1 MGNTFGHLF
10 RVTTWGESH
19 GAAIGAVI
27 DGCPALVPLS
37 EGDIQPDLDRRAPGQ
52 SALVSQRKESDTV
65 RILSGVFE
73 GQTLGTPVSLYIV
86 NEDMRPG
93 DYRDVQEKYRPSHAD
108 YTCEAKYGV
117 RDWRGGGRTSARE
130 TAGRVAAGA
139 IALTPFGHMIY
150 ATPLRWVIILSPLAF
165 VLLIGARA
173 HTMSA
178 ATVRN
183 LFLAFAAVMGLS
195 MSSLL
200 IVFTGV
206 SIARVFF
213 ITAAA
218 FGGLSL
224 YGYMTQRD
232 LSAFGSF
239 LVMGV
244 IGLVIAGLV
253 NLFLQSTGLQFALSI
268 LAVLIFSGLTAWD
281 TQSIKDMYYQ
291 ADGYEVA
298 QKKSVFGALSLYL
311 DFINMFQSL
320 LFLFGQ
326 RNN

>member
-1 MGNTFGHLF
+1 ML
-10 RVTTWGESH
+10 
-19 GAAIGAVI
+19 
-27 DGCPALVPLS
+27 
-37 EGDIQPDLDRRAPGQ
+37 
-52 SALVSQRKESDTV
+52 
-65 RILSGVFE
+65 
-73 GQTLGTPVSLYIV
+73 
-86 NEDMRPG
+86 
-93 DYRDVQEKYRPSHAD
+93 
-108 YTCEAKYGV
+108 
-117 RDWRGGGRTSARE
+117 
-130 TAGRVAAGA
+130 
-139 IALTPFGHMIY
+139 Y
-150 ATPLRWVIILSPLAF
+150 ATPLRWVVILSPLAF
-165 VLLIGARA
+165 IFFIGARA
-173 HTMSA
+173 NTISA
-178 ATVRN
+178 ATARN
-183 LFLAFAAVMGLS
+183 LFIAFAAVMGLS

-200 IVFTGV
+200 LVFTGV
-206 SIARVFF
+206 SVARVFF

-244 IGLVIAGLV
+244 WGLVIAGLV

-268 LAVLIFSGLTAWD
+268 IAVLVFAGLTAWD
-281 TQSIKDMYYQ
+281 TQNIKDMYYSS
-291 ADGYEVA
+291 DSYEVA

>member
-1 MGNTFGHLF
+1 MSNFDRNTSFGYG
-10 RVTTWGESH
+10 RGVARPTTAE
-19 GAAIGAVI
+19 I
-27 DGCPALVPLS
+27 DQGL
-37 EGDIQPDLDRRAPGQ
+37 RAYM
-52 SALVSQRKESDTV
+52 L
-65 RILSGVFE
+65 GVYNYM
-73 GQTLGTPVSLYIV
+73 TLGLAVTGLVALGVYMLAV
-86 NEDMRPG
+86 
-93 DYRDVQEKYRPSHAD
+93 
-108 YTCEAKYGV
+108 AK
-117 RDWRGGGRTSARE
+117 
-130 TAGRVAAGA
+130 VAPGA
-139 IALTPFGHMIY
+139 IALTPFGQLLY
-150 ATPLRWVIILSPLAF
+150 ATPLRWVVILSPLAF
-165 VLLIGARA
+165 VFFIGARA
-173 HTMSA
+173 NTMSA
-178 ATVRN
+178 ATARN

-195 MSSLL
+195 LSSMLL
-200 IVFTGV
+200 VFTGA

-244 IGLVIAGLV
+244 WGLVIAGLV

-268 LAVLIFSGLTAWD
+268 IAVLVFAGLTAWD
-281 TQSIKDMYYQ
+281 TQNIKDMYYEG
-291 ADGYEVA
+291 DGYEVA

>member
-1 MGNTFGHLF
+1 MSNFDRNTSFGYGRGVARPTTAEIDQGL
-10 RVTTWGESH
+10 RAYMLGVYNYMTLGLGVTGLVALGTYML
-19 GAAIGAVI
+19 AV
-27 DGCPALVPLS
+27 AKT
-37 EGDIQPDLDRRAPGQ
+37 APG
-52 SALVSQRKESDTV
+52 AL
-65 RILSGVFE
+65 
-73 GQTLGTPVSLYIV
+73 
-86 NEDMRPG
+86 
-93 DYRDVQEKYRPSHAD
+93 
-108 YTCEAKYGV
+108 
-117 RDWRGGGRTSARE
+117 
-130 TAGRVAAGA
+130 
-139 IALTPFGHMIY
+139 ALTPFGQMLY
-150 ATPLRWVIILSPLAF
+150 TTPLRWVVILSPLAF
-165 VLLIGARA
+165 VFFIGARA
-173 HTMSA
+173 NSISA
-178 ATVRN
+178 ATARN

-200 IVFTGV
+200 LIFTGV
-206 SIARVFF
+206 SVARIFF

-244 IGLVIAGLV
+244 WGLVIAGLV

-268 LAVLIFSGLTAWD
+268 IAVLVFAGLTAWD
-281 TQSIKDMYYQ
+281 TQNIKDMYY
-291 ADGYEVA
+291 ASDSYEVA

-326 RNN
+326 RND

>member
-1 MGNTFGHLF
+1 MSNFDRNTSFGYG
-10 RVTTWGESH
+10 RGVARPTTAE
-19 GAAIGAVI
+19 I
-27 DGCPALVPLS
+27 DQGL
-37 EGDIQPDLDRRAPGQ
+37 RAYM
-52 SALVSQRKESDTV
+52 L
-65 RILSGVFE
+65 GVYNYM
-73 GQTLGTPVSLYIV
+73 TLGLGVTGLVALGTYMLAV
-86 NEDMRPG
+86 
-93 DYRDVQEKYRPSHAD
+93 
-108 YTCEAKYGV
+108 AK
-117 RDWRGGGRTSARE
+117 
-130 TAGRVAAGA
+130 TAPGA
-139 IALTPFGHMIY
+139 IALTPFGQMLY
-150 ATPLRWVIILSPLAF
+150 TTPLRWVVILSPLAF
-165 VLLIGARA
+165 VFFIGARA
-173 HTMSA
+173 NTISA
-178 ATVRN
+178 ATARN
-183 LFLAFAAVMGLS
+183 LFIAFAAVMGLS

-200 IVFTGV
+200 LVFTGASV
-206 SIARVFF
+206 ARIFF

-244 IGLVIAGLV
+244 WGLVIAGLV

-268 LAVLIFSGLTAWD
+268 IAVLVFAGLTAWD
-281 TQSIKDMYYQ
+281 TQNIKDMYYES
-291 ADGYEVA
+291 DGYEVA

>member
-1 MGNTFGHLF
+1 MSNFDRNTSFGYGRGVARPTTAEIDQGLRAYMLGVYNYMTLGLAVTGLVALGVYMLAVARVAPGAIELTSFGH
-10 RVTTWGESH
+10 
-19 GAAIGAVI
+19 
-27 DGCPALVPLS
+27 
-37 EGDIQPDLDRRAPGQ
+37 
-52 SALVSQRKESDTV
+52 
-65 RILSGVFE
+65 
-73 GQTLGTPVSLYIV
+73 TL
-86 NEDMRPG
+86 
-93 DYRDVQEKYRPSHAD
+93 
-108 YTCEAKYGV
+108 
-117 RDWRGGGRTSARE
+117 
-130 TAGRVAAGA
+130 
-139 IALTPFGHMIY
+139 Y
-150 ATPLRWVIILSPLAF
+150 ATPLRWVVILSPLAF
-165 VLLIGARA
+165 IFFLGARA
-173 HTMSA
+173 NTISA
-178 ATVRN
+178 ATARN
-183 LFLAFAAVMGLS
+183 LFIAFAAVMGLS

-200 IVFTGV
+200 LVFTGV

-244 IGLVIAGLV
+244 WGLVIAGLV

-268 LAVLIFSGLTAWD
+268 IAVLVFAGLTAWD
-281 TQSIKDMYYQ
+281 TQNIKEMYYSS
-291 ADGYEVA
+291 DSHEVA